1 MVQVNTFWS
10 GILLTGTFSYLAW
23 ISVTPQPPNS
33 SSAPTYTISNLM
45 LPCPIGLVL
54 MPCVW
59 TNSILPYHVTQ
70 YFFKVLEINFLTQK
84 CMIACG
90 SRQWGKL
97 HIHSPVC
104 GCGGMH
110 QGQHLM
116 VSHCLLSE
124 FIIWCYLFP
133 SRLWNKSIAII
144 LLAQYVPLS
153 LSHEHYNF

>member
-10 GILLTGTFSYLAW
+10 GILLPGTFSYLAW

-59 TNSILPYHVTQ
+59 TNSILPYHVTR

-84 CMIACG
+84 CVWLHVGAG
-90 SRQWGKL
+90 SEESFTFSCMWVWGHASRAASYGISL
-97 HIHSPVC
+97 SPIRIH
-104 GCGGMH
+104 
-110 QGQHLM
+110 
-116 VSHCLLSE
+116 
-124 FIIWCYLFP
+124 YL
-133 SRLWNKSIAII
+133 
-144 LLAQYVPLS
+144 VLS
-153 LSHEHYNF
+153 LSFKVMK